1 MMRLYKIENGS
12 LKILGCPPENLQRGD
27 YLLVEDGGRA
37 LIAHIIDITF
47 ADIPG
52 ILEDLLRE
60 TSSTDIGAEE
70 IDPLDL
76 KSYLNQVR
84 DAQLYVCKIRG
95 TLLKDGVSP
104 DISWVPSRCTA
115 RIRKIGDE
123 KILKLVTSSETM
135 PIQLGLT
142 RSGAEISISAT
153 ALDGRLNIV
162 TGKKESGKSNFSK
175 LLTLGL
181 IEHGGKCLIFD
192 VNGEYTKLGFNR
204 DGNRNQYY
212 EKVVVL
218 TPGRNFQTTL
228 VYAGNRVVLNILRT
242 VLDLPETSAWE
253 FRRMWEGMEKR
264 SSLTLMALRQ
274 SIEAIQNEFIKDAL
288 MRRFEGLVNSG
299 LFTDDGKIATTLE
312 DQFKTIPKGG
322 AIVLNLR
329 ELPQVYKRLV
339 VEFVLSKL
347 TGILEKWALR
357 AIFLIAE
364 EAHLYL
370 NDTYWED
377 IVTRMRHLGIF
388 TTFVTNQPDSI
399 KQGIYRQADNVFLF
413 NFTNENDLE
422 TVSKSSKIDV
432 ETVKILARELPPHHC
447 IVLGKA
453 TNDFPIVVKVR
464 ALNVSA
470 LGETRFFFTNN

>member
-1 MMRLYKIENGS
+1 MMRLYKIENGAVE
-12 LKILGCPPENLQRGD
+12 ILGCPPEDLRRGD
-27 YLLVEDGGRA
+27 YLLVEDGDRA
-37 LIAHIIDITF
+37 LISHVIDITF
-47 ADIPG
+47 ANVPG

-60 TSSTDIGAEE
+60 TSSTDIEAEE
-70 IDPLDL
+70 IDPLNM

-84 DAQLYVCKIRG
+84 DAQLYICKIRG
-95 TLLKDGVSP
+95 TLINGQVNP
-104 DISWVPSRCTA
+104 DISWIPSRCSA
-115 RIRKIGDE
+115 KISKISDD
-123 KILKLVTSSETM
+123 KILKLVTSDESM
-135 PIQLGLT
+135 PIDLGST
-142 RSGAEISISAT
+142 RSGTEISISAT
-153 ALDGRLNIV
+153 TLDGRLNIV

-181 IEHGGKCLIFD
+181 IDHGGKCLIFD

-204 DGNRNQYY
+204 DGTENKYY
-212 EKVVVL
+212 HKVIVL

-228 VYAGNRVVLNILRT
+228 AYSGNRVVLNILRT

-264 SSLTLMALRQ
+264 NQLTLQSLRQ
-274 SIEAIQNEFIKDAL
+274 SIDAIQNEFIKDAL

-299 LFTDDGKIATTLE
+299 LFTDDGKAATTLE
-312 DQFKTIPKGG
+312 DQFKLIPRGG
-322 AIVLNLR
+322 ALVINLR

-339 VEFVLSKL
+339 VEFILSKL
-347 TGILEKWALR
+347 TYILERWFLR

-470 LGETRFFFTNN
+470 LGETRFFFAAN